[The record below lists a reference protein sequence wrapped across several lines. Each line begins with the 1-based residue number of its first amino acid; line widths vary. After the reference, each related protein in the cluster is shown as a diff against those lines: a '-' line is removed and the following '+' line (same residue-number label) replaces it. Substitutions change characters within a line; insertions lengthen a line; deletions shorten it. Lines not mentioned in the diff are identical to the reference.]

1 MVPNNKLRDPA
12 DVCVQTHL
20 GAPTPAKLYIVE
32 HPSNLPCH
40 PPVTSTHIQGW
51 DTLRRVMARKGG
63 PAGLGQWA
71 ECNPSKGP
79 SVSTPGNTENPGTSP
94 QGHVHTHS
102 HSS

>member
-1 MVPNNKLRDPA
+1 
-12 DVCVQTHL
+12 
-20 GAPTPAKLYIVE
+20 
-32 HPSNLPCH
+32 
-40 PPVTSTHIQGW
+40 
-51 DTLRRVMARKGG
+51 MARKGG
-63 PAGLGQWA
+63 LAGLGQWA